1 VLGSPLSNEYGLI
14 AEHFHLNEGQ
24 IRELARSGIDRI
36 FGGEEQKKRLR
47 DLMKVEGFE
56 VKG

>member
-1 VLGSPLSNEYGLI
+1 
-14 AEHFHLNEGQ
+14 
-24 IRELARSGIDRI
+24 LARSGIDRI